1 MDNPPVID
9 EDTSVSHLSGLN
21 RSCDCW
27 DECGHEVQNLCEVC
41 DYETS
46 STADY
51 WSHMGCEHKVLAGD
65 KEQFDKEVRTLIDY

>member
-51 WSHMGCEHKVLAGD
+51 WDDRNHCETCG
-65 KEQFDKEVRTLIDY
+65 KETRGEGKYWEP